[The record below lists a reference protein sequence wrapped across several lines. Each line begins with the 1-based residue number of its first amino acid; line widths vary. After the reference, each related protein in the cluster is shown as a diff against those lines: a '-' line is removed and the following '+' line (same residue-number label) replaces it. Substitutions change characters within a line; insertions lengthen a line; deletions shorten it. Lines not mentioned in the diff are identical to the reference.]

1 MLRVKFSVTLK
12 LKIVT
17 ILLWCLVNLQEGSN
31 KTFLNLQLRS
41 GSRKVKKSNTS
52 EIVKQKLL
60 ASIAEHSD
68 GEEDYFELNEK
79 VRNAKQPRDSIAL
92 VKKYENILKGT
103 KKKII
108 NIVGK
113 QSELLKC
120 FRDEDEFFDR
130 IDLSRSTLKLV
141 CINSYTNFHC

>member
-1 MLRVKFSVTLK
+1 M
-12 LKIVT
+12 
-17 ILLWCLVNLQEGSN
+17 
-31 KTFLNLQLRS
+31 RS
-41 GSRKVKKSNTS
+41 GSRNVKKSNTS
-52 EIVKQKLL
+52 EMVKQKLL

-79 VRNAKQPRDSIAL
+79 VRNAKQLQDSIAL

-108 NIVGK
+108 KIVGK

-130 IDLSRSTLKLV
+130 IDLSRSNIYFKTSLYKFLHKFPLLKNSIPLLKNYFKSNGKLIEKV
-141 CINSYTNFHC
+141 CKTNVNIFREEN

>member
-1 MLRVKFSVTLK
+1 M
-12 LKIVT
+12 
-17 ILLWCLVNLQEGSN
+17 
-31 KTFLNLQLRS
+31 RS

-52 EIVKQKLL
+52 ETVKQKLL

-79 VRNAKQPRDSIAL
+79 VRNAKQLQDSIAL

-108 NIVGK
+108 KIVGK
-113 QSELLKC
+113 QSKLLKC

-130 IDLSRSTLKLV
+130 IDLSRSNIYFKTSLYKFLHKFPLLKNSIPLLKNYFKSNCKLIEKV
-141 CINSYTNFHC
+141 CKTNVNIFREEN

>member
-1 MLRVKFSVTLK
+1 M
-12 LKIVT
+12 
-17 ILLWCLVNLQEGSN
+17 
-31 KTFLNLQLRS
+31 RS

-108 NIVGK
+108 KIVGT

>member
-1 MLRVKFSVTLK
+1 M
-12 LKIVT
+12 
-17 ILLWCLVNLQEGSN
+17 
-31 KTFLNLQLRS
+31 RS
-41 GSRKVKKSNTS
+41 GSRNVKKSNTS

-79 VRNAKQPRDSIAL
+79 VRNAKQLQDSIAL

-108 NIVGK
+108 KIVGK
-113 QSELLKC
+113 QSKLLKC

-130 IDLSRSTLKLV
+130 IDLSRSNIYFKTSLYKFLHKFPLLKNSIPLLKNYFKSNGKLIEKV
-141 CINSYTNFHC
+141 CKTNVNIFREEN

>member
-1 MLRVKFSVTLK
+1 M
-12 LKIVT
+12 
-17 ILLWCLVNLQEGSN
+17 
-31 KTFLNLQLRS
+31 RS

-52 EIVKQKLL
+52 ETVKQKLL

-130 IDLSRSTLKLV
+130 IDLSRSNIYFKTSLYKFLHKFPLLKNSIPLLKNYFKSNGKLIEKV
-141 CINSYTNFHC
+141 CKTNVNIFREEN

>member
-1 MLRVKFSVTLK
+1 M
-12 LKIVT
+12 
-17 ILLWCLVNLQEGSN
+17 
-31 KTFLNLQLRS
+31 RS
-41 GSRKVKKSNTS
+41 GSRNVKKSNTS

-79 VRNAKQPRDSIAL
+79 VRNAKQPGDSIAL

-130 IDLSRSTLKLV
+130 IDLSRSNIYFKTSLYKFLHKFPLLKNSIPLLKNYFKSNGKLIEKV
-141 CINSYTNFHC
+141 CKTNVNIFREEN

>member
-1 MLRVKFSVTLK
+1 M
-12 LKIVT
+12 
-17 ILLWCLVNLQEGSN
+17 
-31 KTFLNLQLRS
+31 RS

-68 GEEDYFELNEK
+68 IEEDYFELNEK
-79 VRNAKQPRDSIAL
+79 VRNAKQLQGSIAL

-120 FRDEDEFFDR
+120 FRDEDE
-130 IDLSRSTLKLV
+130 LLQEQW
-141 CINSYTNFHC
+141 